1 MTDQK
6 DINNQKDLN
15 KELSATDKALLEAIK
30 KSAQLTEE
38 SRSLTEEL
46 KDQLGIRSRTSEDE
60 KTLLSLSRDI
70 TKSAQENKVALRQS
84 GDITKQLGKEQKT
97 LRATKREQLIHPKL
111 LVIR

>member
-46 KDQLGIRSRTSEDE
+46 KDQLGISSRTNETE
-60 KTLLSLSRDI
+60 RALLGVSRDI
-70 TKSAQENKVALRQS
+70 TKSAQENKVALGQQGTIS
-84 GDITKQLGKEQKT
+84 KQLVKEQNQ
-97 LRATKREQLIHPKL
+97 ENN
-111 LVIR
+111 